1 MHLIVYLVYL
11 FLMDMNQN
19 AQPDAVLL
27 LERESP
33 VRERA
38 HQLLGSQR
46 LHVCATGDAALF
58 RELRGKLAFDLLV
71 VGVVRV
77 DDLDGLELESH
88 PEPLLLLAPMDD
100 GGLVRHLRVALPG
113 AILLDRAL
121 ADPNAFRVALGEPPP
136 EPLDSDSRD
145 PVRETFEPFGVSER
159 QLEVLRAALVGGR
172 PREIGSQLFIS
183 ELTVRNHLHAIYE
196 KVGVS
201 GRRELL
207 GRFVSALL
215 EG

>member
-1 MHLIVYLVYL
+1 LIYL
-11 FLMDMNQN
+11 FLVDMHQY
-19 AQPDAVLL
+19 AHAATALL
-27 LERESP
+27 LEPESP

-38 HQLLGSQR
+38 HLLLGAQG

-58 RELRGKLAFDLLV
+58 RELRDKLGFELLV
-71 VGVVRV
+71 VGLARAA
-77 DDLDGLELESH
+77 DLERLELEANG
-88 PEPLLLLAPMDD
+88 ETLVLLVPMEHE
-100 GGLVRHLRVALPG
+100 GLVQHLRVAFPG

-121 ADPNAFRVALGEPPP
+121 ADPNAFRGALGDPPAAPAESEP
-136 EPLDSDSRD
+136 RD
-145 PVRETFEPFGVSER
+145 PVRETFEPFGLSER
-159 QLEVLRAALVGGR
+159 QLEVLRAALIGRR

-207 GRFVSALL
+207 GRFVSALI
-215 EG
+215 EA

>member
-1 MHLIVYLVYL
+1 
-11 FLMDMNQN
+11 MNQS

-33 VRERA
+33 LRERA

-46 LHVCATGDAALF
+46 LQVCATGDAELF
-58 RELRGKLAFDLLV
+58 RELREKLAFDLLV
-71 VGVVRV
+71 VGVARV

-88 PEPLLLLAPMDD
+88 AEPLVLLVPIGD

-113 AILLDRAL
+113 AILLDREL

-136 EPLDSDSRD
+136 EPPGSDSRD
-145 PVRETFEPFGVSER
+145 LVRETFEPFGLSER

-215 EG
+215 

>member
-1 MHLIVYLVYL
+1 MMIY
-11 FLMDMNQN
+11 MNQN
-19 AQPDAVLL
+19 AQSDAVLL

-58 RELRGKLAFDLLV
+58 CELREKLAFDLLV
-71 VGVVRV
+71 VGVTRV

-88 PEPLLLLAPMDD
+88 AEPLLLLVPMGDA
-100 GGLVRHLRVALPG
+100 GLVRHLRVALPG
-113 AILLDRAL
+113 ATPLDRAL
-121 ADPNAFRVALGEPPP
+121 ADPNAFRLALGEPAP
-136 EPLDSDSRD
+136 EPPDSDPREL
-145 PVRETFEPFGVSER
+145 VRETFEPFGLSER
-159 QLEVLRAALVGGR
+159 QLEVLRAALVGSR